1 MDRDGRDRRGG
12 ESTRRRSRV
21 EGGGVGAEG
30 GGVARRRLGARA
42 RRANWAARAERT
54 RWVLDGECDKRLDPD
69 ELADIAESNR
79 KRRAFE
85 ERFASGEYGP
95 APEMT
100 RYRYEGEPP
109 RAPRSIPALAGG
121 RDDVAADEDENDEKR
136 RRSSSGAN
144 SSEQTKVETNGDR
157 AASPVNSKSEGRKL
171 CELEIQEK
179 FRKGDA
185 STLPT
190 FYGVLKQGTTPE
202 ELLQG
207 EDARW
212 WSAFEEQGAMV
223 LKISDGWDLLDD
235 NSALCDLSWVGTKK
249 LKLTT
254 LGHDYQYLRQNL
266 PDSKTGLLQPFTA
279 MLDYDKE
286 GEVGSFVEDFQERC
300 RTHADQFR
308 LMGVDARE
316 AWFMQQVHSGFPLQF
331 PYLQGIAMEALLR
344 NIRTVAPSE
353 GMQRHPWDPRLLG
366 ERPPSVLRRCL
377 KLCEASHFIKK
388 SQSEA
393 QTGPVNN
400 VVAQTAEEAKQEE
413 LKATG
418 GVATTLDPAVMQ
430 RRVERREG
438 KKKASR
444 HSSAGVLI
452 ESNEENAMRYVEE
465 QSNKQLWGVGIVTPW
480 LYYMGVGSIFPL
492 HFEDY
497 AFGSANVILARPDS
511 QSAVVWYSIPRA
523 DLYLLHTYL
532 QETLG
537 AEYTVDVL
545 EMRRL
550 WLDPIRIEEWNRK
563 RKKNQGHIRVYR
575 HVQRAGDYVVTD
587 YGSVHWGVNLGDG
600 WKAAVNFAY
609 VDWKIAAK
617 EVDEVYR
624 RLERETGMSR
634 HHRCCPKF
642 HDLAEFFSDERISQS
657 TSREPVSE
665 C

>member
-1 MDRDGRDRRGG
+1 MNHTGMDGMDHAR
-12 ESTRRRSRV
+12 E
-21 EGGGVGAEG
+21 
-30 GGVARRRLGARA
+30 ARRARDARA
-42 RRANWAARAERT
+42 RRANWAARAERA
-54 RWVLDGECDKRLDPD
+54 RWALEGECDKRLDAN

-79 KRRAFE
+79 KRRLFE
-85 ERFASGEYGP
+85 EKFASGEYGGEYGQT
-95 APEMT
+95 PEWR
-100 RYRYEGEPP
+100 RYRYAGEPS
-109 RAPRSIPALAGG
+109 RAAQSKSTLADG
-121 RDDVAADEDENDEKR
+121 RKHVEADDDESDENR
-136 RRSSSGAN
+136 GRSSSGAN
-144 SSEQTKVETNGDR
+144 TSEQTKMETNGEP
-157 AASPVNSKSEGRKL
+157 ATSTVNSKSEGRKL

-179 FRKGDA
+179 SRKGDT

-190 FYGVLKQGTTPE
+190 LYGVMKQGTTPE

-212 WSAFEEQGAMV
+212 WRAFEEQGAMV
-223 LKISDGWDLLDD
+223 LKISDGWDMLDD

-286 GEVGSFVEDFQERC
+286 GEVGAFVEDFQERC

-344 NIRTVAPSE
+344 NVRTVAPSE
-353 GMQRHPWDPRLLG
+353 GMERHPWNPQLLG
-366 ERPPSVLRRCL
+366 ERPPSILRRCL
-377 KLCEASHFIKK
+377 KLCEASHFVKK
-388 SQSEA
+388 RHSESRIDSM
-393 QTGPVNN
+393 N
-400 VVAQTAEEAKQEE
+400 VTPQTAEEAKQEE
-413 LKATG
+413 LKMTG
-418 GVATTLDPAVMQ
+418 GVVTTLDPAVMQ

-438 KKKASR
+438 KKKANR

-452 ESNEENAMRYVEE
+452 ESNEENALRYVEE

-537 AEYTVDVL
+537 VEYTVDVL

-550 WLDPIRIEEWNRK
+550 WLDPLRIEEWNRA
-563 RKKNQGHIRVYR
+563 RKTNEGKIRVYR

-609 VDWKIAAK
+609 MNWKNAAE
-617 EVDEVYR
+617 EVDKVYK
-624 RLERETGMSR
+624 RLEDETGMSR

-642 HDLAEFFSDERISQS
+642 HETVDFFSNERVSQPG
-657 TSREPVSE
+657 SREPNSE